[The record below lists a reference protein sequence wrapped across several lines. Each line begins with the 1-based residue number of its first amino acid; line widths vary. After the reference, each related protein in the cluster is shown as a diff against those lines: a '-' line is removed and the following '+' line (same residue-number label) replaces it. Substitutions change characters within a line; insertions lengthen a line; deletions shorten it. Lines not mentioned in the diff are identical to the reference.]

1 MRLFV
6 ILGSINMAIAISM
19 GAFGAHGLAD
29 QVTEKMLATWNTGA
43 EYHLIHALGLIAVG
57 LLLSKRSDAADTL
70 LKTGGWLLFAGIVL
84 FSGSLYILV
93 LTGIRNLGIIT
104 PFGGTSFVI
113 GWLIIALAASKKAI
127 H

>member
-19 GAFGAHGLAD
+19 GAFGAHGLAN

-57 LLLSKRSDAADTL
+57 LLHGKLSGASRL
-70 LKTGGWLLFAGIVL
+70 LSTGGWLLFAGIVL
-84 FSGSLYILV
+84 FSGSLYTIV
-93 LTGIRNLGIIT
+93 LADISNLGIIT
-104 PFGGTSFVI
+104 PFGGVSFVI
-113 GWLIIALAASKKAI
+113 GWLIIALAAGKKTVR
-127 H
+127 